1 MFEKSTLK
9 LIILHL
15 LFFPVGVHFFLCGDG
30 EFVRQVMNK
39 WRRAAGKGINNV
51 APGLYSPRSEK
62 FGWTRQI
69 DKKKF
74 HNTVE
79 NYVY

>member
-1 MFEKSTLK
+1 MF
-9 LIILHL
+9 I
-15 LFFPVGVHFFLCGDG
+15 FCGDG

-74 HNTVE
+74 HNFVE